1 MSEEALKS
9 EEAYEAPRMRGRPGR
24 MPPEESAAI
33 TRKVTL
39 FSMAVGIFFVVAKFF
54 LLEETHSVGIL
65 ASLIHSSL
73 DLFAALTTFVAVRY
87 AVRRPDGDYRYGRG
101 KVESFAA
108 VLQVCLIIVVAFH
121 LLEHSI
127 ESFNEPAEVEQSALA
142 VIALIV
148 FIFVSTFLLL
158 AQGWAI
164 RETGSIAVRGDRAHY
179 FADLVA
185 NLFVIAGIL
194 FVTYTPFKRA
204 DVVVGIIMALWLLL
218 TAFRIA
224 RIAWSQLMD
233 KELSSQERDLI
244 IRLAKE
250 DPAVKAVHDLRT
262 RASGPHVHIQM
273 RLDLDS
279 HLSLSDAHDTILAA
293 EKRMMQVYKA
303 ADILIH
309 PHPTGC
315 QDEHGN
321 ERFRTDD

>member
-1 MSEEALKS
+1 MTEEAIKS
-9 EEAYEAPRMRGRPGR
+9 AEEFEAPRMRGRPGR

-33 TRKVTL
+33 TRKITL
-39 FSMAVGIFFVVAKFF
+39 FSMAVGIFFVIAKFF

-73 DLFAALTTFVAVRY
+73 DLFAAITTFVAVRY
-87 AVRRPDGDYRYGRG
+87 GARRPDGNYRYGHG

-108 VLQVCLIIVVAFH
+108 VLQVCLIVVVAFH
-121 LLEHSI
+121 LLEHSFEI
-127 ESFNEPAEVEQSALA
+127 LHEPEDVEQSALA
-142 VIALIV
+142 ITVLIV
-148 FIFVSTFLLL
+148 FIVVSTFLLL
-158 AQGWAI
+158 AQGWAV

-179 FADLVA
+179 FADLIA

-204 DVVVGIIMALWLLL
+204 DVIVGIIMGLWLLL
-218 TAFRIA
+218 TAMRITS
-224 RIAWSQLMD
+224 IAWAQLMD
-233 KELSSQERDLI
+233 KELSAKERDLI
-244 IRLAKE
+244 IKLAMK
-250 DPAVKAVHDLRT
+250 DDAIIAVHDLRT

-279 HLSLSDAHDTILAA
+279 HLSLSDAHDVILAA
-293 EKRMMQVYKA
+293 EQRMMQVYKA

>member
-1 MSEEALKS
+1 MAEEELKS
-9 EEAYEAPRMRGRPGR
+9 FEDYEAPRMRGRPGR

-33 TRKVTL
+33 TRKVTIL
-39 FSMAVGIFFVVAKFF
+39 SMVVGIFFVVAKLL

-65 ASLIHSSL
+65 ASLVHSGL
-73 DLFAALTTFVAVRY
+73 DLFAAFTTFIAVRY
-87 AVRRPDGDYRYGRG
+87 AVKNPDKEFRFGRG
-101 KVESFAA
+101 KIESFAA
-108 VLQVCLIIVVAFH
+108 VLQVCLIVVVAFH

-127 ESFNEPAEVEQSALA
+127 ETFNEPKQVEQSALA
-142 VIALIV
+142 IMALIV
-148 FIFVSTFLLL
+148 FIFISTILLL

-179 FADLVA
+179 FADLVS

-204 DVVVGIIMALWLLL
+204 DVIVGIVLALWLFL
-218 TAFRIA
+218 TAIRIT
-224 RIAWSQLMD
+224 RIAWEQLMD
-233 KELSSQERDLI
+233 KELSAKERDMI
-244 IRLAKE
+244 IRLATA
-250 DPAVKAVHDLRT
+250 DPAIIAVHDLRT

-279 HLSLSDAHDTILAA
+279 HLSLSEAHDIILAA
-293 EKRMMQVYKA
+293 EQRMMKVYKA

-315 QDEHGN
+315 QDSHGN
-321 ERFRTDD
+321 ARFRPDD

>member
-1 MSEEALKS
+1 MTEEALKS
-9 EEAYEAPRMRGRPGR
+9 AEEYEAPRMRGRPGR

-73 DLFAALTTFVAVRY
+73 DLFAAFTTFVAVRY
-87 AVRRPDGDYRYGRG
+87 GVRRPDGEYRYGHG

-108 VLQVCLIIVVAFH
+108 VLQVCLIVVVAFH

-127 ESFNEPAEVEQSALA
+127 ESFNEPEVVERSALA
-142 VIALIV
+142 IVALIV
-148 FIFVSTFLLL
+148 FIVVSTFLLL

-204 DVVVGIIMALWLLL
+204 DVIVGIIMAIWLLL
-218 TAFRIA
+218 TAIRIT
-224 RIAWSQLMD
+224 RIAWAQLMD
-233 KELSSQERDLI
+233 KELSSKERDLI
-244 IRLAKE
+244 IKLAME
-250 DPAVKAVHDLRT
+250 NPAVKAVHDLRT

-321 ERFRTDD
+321 ERFRPDD